1 MSSLDGG
8 FSRNV
13 FINCPFDSEY
23 VPLLRPLLF
32 TVLFLDYNPRIASEK
47 FDSGEARINKICN
60 LIKCSKYSI
69 HDISRIQSSKKGE
82 YYRLNMPLELG
93 IDIGCR
99 LSNEGVLQS
108 KTCLILEKDKYRYQK
123 ALSDLSNSDI
133 KSHNNDPETL
143 VFHVRNWFIE
153 LGFKKAPSATR
164 IWERFNEFMADFRE
178 ARERDGFKDR
188 DLEFMPVPEYIDF
201 MKEWI
206 AENIRQ
212 MEAKAK

>member
-1 MSSLDGG
+1 MSSLGG
-8 FSRNV
+8 DFSRNV

-23 VPLLRPLLF
+23 TPLLRPLLF
-32 TVLFLDYNPRIASEK
+32 TVLFLDYNPRIASEI

-69 HDISRIQSSKKGE
+69 HDISRIQSRKKGE

-99 LSNEGVLQS
+99 LANEGILKS

-143 VFHVRNWFIE
+143 VLQVRNWFTE

-164 IWERFNEFMADFRE
+164 IWERFNEFMADFHE

-188 DLEFMPVPEYIDF
+188 DFESMPVPEYIDF
-201 MKEWI
+201 IKEWI

-212 MEAKAK
+212 MEPKA

>member
-1 MSSLDGG
+1 MSSLGED

-23 VPLLRPLLF
+23 IPLLRPLLF
-32 TVLFLDYNPRIASEK
+32 TVIFLEYNPRIASER
-47 FDSGEARINKICN
+47 FDSGEARINKICS
-60 LIKCSKYSI
+60 LIQYSKYSI

-99 LSNEGVLQS
+99 LANEGVLQS

-143 VFHVRNWFIE
+143 VLQVRNWFTE
-153 LGFKKAPSATR
+153 LGLKKAPSATR
-164 IWERFNEFMADFRE
+164 IWERFNEFMADFSE

-188 DLEFMPVPEYIDF
+188 DLEFMPVPEYLDF
-201 MKEWI
+201 IKEWI
-206 AENIRQ
+206 AGNISQ
-212 MEAKAK
+212 MK

>member
-1 MSSLDGG
+1 MGEVRKGPMNPSDMD

-32 TVLFLDYNPRIASEK
+32 TVLFLNFNPRIASER
-47 FDSGEARINKICN
+47 FDSGEARINKICS

-69 HDISRIQSSKKGE
+69 HDISRIQSRKKGE

-93 IDIGCR
+93 IDINCR
-99 LSNEGVLQS
+99 LANEGILKS

-143 VFHVRNWFIE
+143 VLQVRNWFTE

-164 IWERFNEFMADFRE
+164 IWERFNEFMADFHE
-178 ARERDGFKDR
+178 ARGKMVSRTGISNSC
-188 DLEFMPVPEYIDF
+188 LSLNTLIL
-201 MKEWI
+201 
-206 AENIRQ
+206 
-212 MEAKAK
+212 